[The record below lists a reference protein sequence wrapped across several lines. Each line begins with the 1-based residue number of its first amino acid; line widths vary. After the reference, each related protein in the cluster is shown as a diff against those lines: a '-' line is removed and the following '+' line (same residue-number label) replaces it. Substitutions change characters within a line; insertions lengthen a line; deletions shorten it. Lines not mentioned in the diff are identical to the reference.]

1 MRVAVAGSGGMGR
14 EALAWLRD
22 ARPDVEPVAFFVAD
36 ASERPTGA
44 DVALPVVDSVA
55 DLVGLG
61 VEGVVLGSAPVRPPT
76 GGRRRAHRRWCLAA
90 VGLHPTAFLGPGV
103 VVGDGS
109 IVAPGAV
116 LTRDVTLG
124 LGTVVNYRAAAGH
137 DCTIGDFAFV
147 GPGAMLAGDV
157 HIGALA
163 MVGAGAVVLPGRSVG
178 ARAMVGA
185 GAVVTRDVPPG
196 AVVVG
201 NPARPRPSTKGGL
214 HDG

>member
-1 MRVAVAGSGGMGR
+1 MRVAVAGAGGMGR

-22 ARPDVEPVAFFVAD
+22 ARPDVEAVAFFVAD

-44 DVALPVVDSVA
+44 DVALAVVDSVA
-55 DLVGLG
+55 DLSVLG
-61 VEGVVLGSAPVRPPT
+61 VEGVVLGIGA
-76 GGRRRAHRRWCLAA
+76 GARRRAVADELTAA
-90 VGLHPTAFLGPGV
+90 GVSPLSVLHPTAFLGPGI

-116 LTRDVTLG
+116 LTRDVILG
-124 LGTVVNYRAAAGH
+124 HGVVVNYRAAAGH

-157 HIGALA
+157 RIGALA

-178 ARAMVGA
+178 DGATVGA
-185 GAVVTRDVPPG
+185 GAVVTRDVAPG

-201 NPARPRPSTKGGL
+201 NPARPLDAT
-214 HDG
+214 DGAVR